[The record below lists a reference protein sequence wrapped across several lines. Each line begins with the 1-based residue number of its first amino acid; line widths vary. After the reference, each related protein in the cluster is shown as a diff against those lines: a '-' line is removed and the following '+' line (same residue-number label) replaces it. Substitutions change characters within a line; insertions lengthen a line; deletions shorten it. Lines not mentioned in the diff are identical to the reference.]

1 MFLFDDAELLQSV
14 DNLSYILLENQLHC
28 TCAES
33 CTGGLLAAVFTSIAG
48 SSNWF
53 ERGFV
58 TYSNQSKVE
67 NLGVAAST
75 IEQFGAVS
83 EQTAMEMAS
92 GLLVQNSNADI
103 GLSTTGIAGPGG
115 ATPGKPVGM
124 VCFGI
129 AKRTADG
136 ISSRAFTHVLD
147 GSRNTVRLTAV
158 KIIIQAAIQELHST
172 TAQ

>member
-1 MFLFDDAELLQSV
+1 MVLFDDADLLPAVS
-14 DNLSYILLENQLHC
+14 DLSSILLERQLLSA
-28 TCAES
+28 TAES
-33 CTGGLLAAVFTSIAG
+33 CTGGLLAAIFTSIAG

-58 TYSNQSKVE
+58 TYSNQAKIE
-67 NLGVAAST
+67 NLGVADST

-92 GLLVQNSNADI
+92 GLLLKVDNVDF

-124 VCFGI
+124 VCFGL
-129 AKRTADG
+129 AKRTPEG
-136 ISSRAFTHVLD
+136 ISSRAFTQVLEGD
-147 GSRNTVRLTAV
+147 RNSVRQLAV
-158 KIIIQAAIQELHST
+158 KIIIQAAIQELQNSPK
-172 TAQ
+172 

>member
-1 MFLFDDAELLQSV
+1 MDSLNSNYLAQLAEQLAE
-14 DNLSYILLENQLHC
+14 ILLNKQWFC
-28 TCAES
+28 ATAES
-33 CTGGLLAAVFTSIAG
+33 CTGGLLASTFTSIAG

-58 TYSNQSKVE
+58 TYSNQSKIE
-67 NLGVAAST
+67 NLAVADST

-92 GLLVQNSNADI
+92 GLLLKANNIDL

-115 ATPGKPVGM
+115 ATPGKPIGM

-129 AKRTADG
+129 AQRTPDG
-136 ISSRAFTHVLD
+136 ISSRAFTHILEGD
-147 GSRNTVRLTAV
+147 RNSVRYAAV
-158 KIIIQAAIQELHST
+158 KTIIEAAIQELKT
-172 TAQ
+172 D

>member
-1 MFLFDDAELLQSV
+1 MFLFDDAGLLPAATELS
-14 DNLSYILLENQLHC
+14 SILLDRQSLMA
-28 TCAES
+28 TSES
-33 CTGGLLAAVFTSIAG
+33 CTGGLLAALFTSIAG

-58 TYSNQSKVE
+58 TYSNQAKIE
-67 NLGVAAST
+67 NLGVADST
-75 IEQFGAVS
+75 IDQFGAVS

-92 GLLVQNSNADI
+92 GLLLKIENVDL

-115 ATPGKPVGM
+115 GTPGKPVGM

-136 ISSRAFTHVLD
+136 ISSRAFTHVLE
-147 GSRNTVRLTAV
+147 GNRNTIRQTAV
-158 KIIIQAAIQELHST
+158 KIIIQAAIQELQDSPK
-172 TAQ
+172 

>member
-1 MFLFDDAELLQSV
+1 MALFNDSHILQQANILAEILLQKQFLCAS
-14 DNLSYILLENQLHC
+14 
-28 TCAES
+28 AES

-53 ERGFV
+53 ERGYV
-58 TYSNQSKVE
+58 TYSNAAKIE
-67 NLGVAAST
+67 NLGVAKGT

-92 GLLVQNSNADI
+92 GLLLRLDNVDL

-115 ATPGKPVGM
+115 ATAGKPVGM
-124 VCFGI
+124 VCFGL

-136 ISSRAFTHVLD
+136 ISSRSFTHIID
-147 GSRNTVRLTAV
+147 GDRNQVRQKSV
-158 KIIIQAAIQELHST
+158 QIIIEAAIQELQHSLG
-172 TAQ
+172 